1 MKNSVVGEE
10 RIAVL
15 MRGMRAPPLIVSPTQ
30 QDEGRRA
37 FQVND
42 LDVSVDVCAQE
53 QVGCSIK
60 RLTVR
65 PKRPISWDPKRT
77 GQAIAKRV
85 TYLLEPLRLI
95 EAAPQWGTVQVR
107 SSKPWR
113 NNGHVEYFEIVAED
127 EGAGQVGLSM
137 CRYRATKGRRGRTPI
152 PINLTWE
159 ALERLLSDLST
170 ALLAEPQ

>member
-10 RIAVL
+10 RTAVL
-15 MRGMRAPPLIVSPTQ
+15 MSSMRAPPVIVSPTQ
-30 QDEGRRA
+30 QDSGRRA

-42 LDVSVDVCAQE
+42 LHVWADVRTQE
-53 QVGCSIK
+53 QVGCSLN

-65 PKRPISWDPKRT
+65 PKRPITWDPKRT
-77 GQAIAKRV
+77 GQAIAKQV

-95 EAAPQWGTVQVR
+95 EAVPQWGTVQVR
-107 SSKPWR
+107 STQPWR

-137 CRYRATKGRRGRTPI
+137 CRYRATKGLRGRTPI

-159 ALERLLSDLST
+159 VLERLLSDLSS
-170 ALLAEPQ
+170 ALLAESQ